1 MEKTLET
8 LEVYLV
14 SEVFADKIW
23 DIVMKWDRIA
33 QHTIGEQMIRSSD
46 SIGANI
52 AEGYGRYFFK
62 EKIKFLLYS
71 RGSLLETKSWLR
83 KSNNRKLITTEQFNE
98 LHSELSNIHLKL
110 NGFIKFISKGKKVPT
125 LKEIETIT

>member
-14 SEVFADKIW
+14 AETFSDKIW
-23 DIVMKWDRIA
+23 EIVMKWNRIA
-33 QHTIGEQMIRSSD
+33 QYTVGEQVIRSSD

-83 KSNNRKLITTEQFNE
+83 KMKNRKLITQKQFDE
-98 LHSELSNIHLKL
+98 LHTELADAHKKL
-110 NGFIKFISKGKKVPT
+110 NGFIKYISKGKKVPT
-125 LKEIETIT
+125 LKELENE